1 MVPVQHK
8 LLSVDHHLVYT
19 AAGFPV
25 KANHEYGLSNVVLG
39 KLITVMNT
47 DNGKPLQ
54 SYGLLPSLYC
64 YCLCLGFLNFA
75 LDELLLEAVLGLS
88 WEYC

>member
-1 MVPVQHK
+1 
-8 LLSVDHHLVYT
+8 
-19 AAGFPV
+19 
-25 KANHEYGLSNVVLG
+25 
-39 KLITVMNT
+39 MNT

-88 WEYC
+88 WDYC